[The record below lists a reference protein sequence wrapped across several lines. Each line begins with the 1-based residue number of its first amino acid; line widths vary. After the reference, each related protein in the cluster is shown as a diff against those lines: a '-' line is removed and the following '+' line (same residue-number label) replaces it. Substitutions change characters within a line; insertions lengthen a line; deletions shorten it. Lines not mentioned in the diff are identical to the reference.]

1 MTMTDQRVIDN
12 LYVMNEHLREIKAK
26 VTDMKAKVVEMNDN
40 IKSIKEMLAAK
51 GMVMAKA

>member
-26 VTDMKAKVVEMNDN
+26 ITDMKAKVVEMNDN